1 MGVFVA
7 NRGEIAVRIV
17 RAAREAGLEAVV
29 AVTRAEADGLAARL
43 ASGVHV
49 LPGEG
54 PAAYLDAAALVAGAR
69 EHGCTL
75 LHPGY
80 GFLSESP
87 ELARSCT
94 DADVT
99 FVGPDAGL
107 LELFGDK
114 GRARAAAQEAGVPV
128 LPATDVGASVAE
140 VEDFARAQLP
150 GGVMIKAAA
159 GGGGRGM
166 RAVPAGEPV
175 APAVERARSEAE
187 RSFGSGD
194 LFAELY
200 VERARHVEV
209 QVAAD
214 GEGGVTH
221 LGERDCTLQRRFQ
234 KVVEVAPAPDLPD
247 DVRAALHEAAV
258 RLLVGRG
265 YRGLATV
272 EFLLD
277 ADDPTR
283 WWFIEV
289 NPRLQVEHPVTEL
302 VTGVDLVLT
311 QLALATGRTLGDLGL
326 TDPPA
331 VRGSAVELRVAAERF
346 GSSGELL
353 PAHGVVA
360 GPSWPSG
367 PGVRVDTHLV
377 DGTRVDG
384 SFDSLVAKLVTHSHG
399 GLAGALDKARRAAL
413 ECSVDGVETTLPLL
427 RELLAHDDVAHWR
440 VTTGWIGETGLLTAL
455 DGSASADDDAASGEV
470 RAEMTGTVLEVLVGA
485 GDEVALGT
493 PLLVVEAMKMEHVV
507 TAPVSGTVTE
517 VRSRPGATTAAGD
530 LLVRLLPSSV
540 GEETAAVD
548 EGPDLDTERADLTR
562 LRERQARRLDAAR
575 PEAVAKRH
583 ARGQRTARDN
593 LADLLDEGSLV
604 EYGGLAV
611 AAQRARRSEEELV
624 ATTPADGIVTGI
636 GRVTTAPGTS
646 PRVAVLAYDYTVLA
660 GTQGYLNHKKTDRML
675 EIAEQQ
681 RLPVV
686 LFAEGGGGRPGDTDT
701 TVASGLDVPTFAT
714 MGRLSGL
721 VPTIGIAAGRCF
733 AGNAALLGCCDVII
747 ATSDSTIG
755 MGGPAMIEGGGLGVF
770 APEEVGPIEVQ
781 GSNGVVDVVVD
792 DEAEAV
798 AIAQR
803 YLGYFQGPRG
813 DWSAPDQRRLRHVVP
828 ESRVRAYDVRRAI
841 ETLADDDSVL
851 ELRAGFAPGIVT
863 ALVRIEGRPMG
874 LVANNPRHLGG
885 AIDTPAADKLAR
897 FLQLCDA
904 HGLPVVSLCDTPGF
918 MVGPDHERTATVRH
932 FARLFVIGSHLRV
945 PMVTVVLRKAYGL
958 GAQAMAAGGFHRPA
972 ATLAWP
978 TGEVGGMGLEGAVR
992 LGFRRELE
1000 AVADPAERAELEAQL
1015 LAQMYE
1021 RGRAVNAA
1029 AVVELDDVIDPVD
1042 TRQWITTALG
1052 EVDQTDVPRGYVDTW

>member
-1 MGVFVA
+1 MPVFVA

-17 RAAREAGLEAVV
+17 RAAREAGLDVV
-29 AVTRAEADGLAARL
+29 AAVTRAEADSLAARL
-43 ASGVHV
+43 ATAVHV

-54 PAAYLDAAALVAGAR
+54 AAAYLDASSLVAGAI
-69 EHGCTL
+69 EHGCTM

-87 ELARSCT
+87 ALARACVE
-94 DADVT
+94 AGVV
-99 FVGPDAGL
+99 FVGPDAEL

-114 GRARAAAQEAGVPV
+114 GSARAVAEQAGVPV
-128 LPATDVGASVAE
+128 LPATPVGVTEAQAE
-140 VEDFARAQLP
+140 AFALAQRP
-150 GGVMIKAAA
+150 AGVMVKAAA

-166 RAVPAGEPV
+166 RAVPAGEPLGE
-175 APAVERARSEAE
+175 AWERARSEAE
-187 RSFGSGD
+187 RSFGSGE
-194 LFAELY
+194 LFVELY

-209 QVAAD
+209 QVVAD
-214 GEGGVTH
+214 GEGGATH

-234 KVVEVAPAPDLPD
+234 KVVEVAPAPALPD
-247 DVRAALHEAAV
+247 DVRADLHAAAV
-258 RLLVGRG
+258 RLVSGRG

-277 ADDPTR
+277 ADDPSR

-289 NPRLQVEHPVTEL
+289 NPRLQVEHPVTEM
-302 VTGVDLVLT
+302 VTGVDLVLA
-311 QLALATGRTLGDLGL
+311 QLRLAAGEGLADLGL
-326 TDPPA
+326 ATPPA
-331 VRGSAVELRVAAERF
+331 VTGAAVELRVAAERT
-346 GSSGELL
+346 GSHGEAL
-353 PAHGVVA
+353 PAHGVVSRLA
-360 GPSWPSG
+360 LPTG

-377 DGTRVDG
+377 EGTRVDG
-384 SFDSLVAKLVTHSHG
+384 SFDSLVAKVVTHSHS
-399 GLAGALDKARRAAL
+399 GLAAALGKARQAVA
-413 ECSVDGVETTLPLL
+413 ECTVDGVETNLPLL
-427 RELLAHDDVAHWR
+427 REVLDHEDVAAWD
-440 VTTGWIGETGLLTAL
+440 VTTRWFDETGPIRAL
-455 DGSASADDDAASGEV
+455 DRPDVSDGEV
-470 RAEMTGTVLEVLVGA
+470 LAEMAGTVLAVLVEPGQ
-485 GDEVALGT
+485 EVAVGT
-493 PLLVVEAMKMEHVV
+493 PLVVVEAMKMEHLVP
-507 TAPVSGTVTE
+507 APATGTVTA
-517 VRSRPGATTAAGD
+517 VRVRAGATTAAGD
-530 LLVRLLPSSV
+530 LLVRLLPSSDQSST
-540 GEETAAVD
+540 GALD
-548 EGPDLDTERADLTR
+548 EGPDLDAERADLSR
-562 LRERQARRLDAAR
+562 LLERRDRRLDAAR

-583 ARGQRTARDN
+583 ARDRRTAREN
-593 LADLLDEGSLV
+593 IADLVEEGSFI

-611 AAQRARRSEEELV
+611 AAQRARRSEEDLI
-624 ATTPADGIVTGI
+624 ASTPADGIVTGI
-636 GRVTTAPGTS
+636 GRIGSTPAGDS
-646 PRVAVLAYDYTVLA
+646 RCAVLAYDYTVLA
-660 GTQGYLNHKKTDRML
+660 GTQGYLNHKKTDRLL

-747 ATSDSTIG
+747 ATRDSTIG

-781 GSNGVVDVVVD
+781 GGNGVVDVVVD

-798 AIAQR
+798 EVAQR
-803 YLGYFQGPRG
+803 YLGYFQGAREE
-813 DWSAPDQRRLRHVVP
+813 WTAADQRALRHVVP
-828 ESRVRAYDVRRAI
+828 ENRVRAYDIHAAI
-841 ETLADDDSVL
+841 RTLADEGSVL
-851 ELRAGFAPGIVT
+851 ELRAGFAPGVVT

-918 MVGPDHERTATVRH
+918 MVGPEHERTATVRH

-958 GAQAMAAGGFHRPA
+958 GAQAMAAGSFHRPA

-1000 AVADPAERAELEAQL
+1000 AVADPTERRALEQRL
-1015 LAQMYE
+1015 VDDLYE
-1021 RGRAVNAA
+1021 RGRAVNSA

-1042 TRQWITTALG
+1042 TRRWIRTAMAS
-1052 EVDQTDVPRGYVDTW
+1052 VVPDERPTRYVDTW

>member
-1 MGVFVA
+1 MPVFVA

-17 RAAREAGLEAVV
+17 RAAREAGLDVV
-29 AVTRAEADGLAARL
+29 TAVTRAEADSLAARL
-43 ASGVHV
+43 ATAVHV

-54 PAAYLDAAALVAGAR
+54 AAAYLDASSLVAGAI
-69 EHGCTL
+69 EHGCTM

-87 ELARSCT
+87 ALARACVE
-94 DADVT
+94 AGVV
-99 FVGPDAGL
+99 FVGPDAEL

-114 GRARAAAQEAGVPV
+114 GSARAVAEQAGVPV
-128 LPATDVGASVAE
+128 LPATPVGVTEAQAE
-140 VEDFARAQLP
+140 AFALAQRP
-150 GGVMIKAAA
+150 AGVMVKAAA

-166 RAVPAGEPV
+166 RAVPAGEPLGE
-175 APAVERARSEAE
+175 AWERARSEAE
-187 RSFGSGD
+187 RSFGSGE
-194 LFAELY
+194 LFVELY

-209 QVAAD
+209 QVVAD
-214 GEGGVTH
+214 GEGGATH

-234 KVVEVAPAPDLPD
+234 KVVEVAPAPALPD
-247 DVRAALHEAAV
+247 DVRADLHAAAV
-258 RLLVGRG
+258 RLVSGRG

-277 ADDPTR
+277 ADDPSR

-289 NPRLQVEHPVTEL
+289 NPRLQVEHPVTEM
-302 VTGVDLVLT
+302 VTGVDLVLA
-311 QLALATGRTLGDLGL
+311 QLRLAAGEGLADLGL
-326 TDPPA
+326 ATPPA
-331 VRGSAVELRVAAERF
+331 VTGAAVELRVAAERT
-346 GSSGELL
+346 GSHGEAL
-353 PAHGVVA
+353 PAHGVVSRLA
-360 GPSWPSG
+360 LPTG

-377 DGTRVDG
+377 EGTRVDG
-384 SFDSLVAKLVTHSHG
+384 SFDSLVAKVVTHSHS
-399 GLAGALDKARRAAL
+399 GLAAALGKARQAVA
-413 ECSVDGVETTLPLL
+413 ECTVDGVETNLPLL
-427 RELLAHDDVAHWR
+427 REVLDHEDVAAWD
-440 VTTGWIGETGLLTAL
+440 VTTRWFDETGPIRAL
-455 DGSASADDDAASGEV
+455 DRPDVSDGEV
-470 RAEMTGTVLEVLVGA
+470 LAEMAGTVVAVLVEPGQ
-485 GDEVALGT
+485 EVAVGT
-493 PLLVVEAMKMEHVV
+493 PLVVVEAMKMEHLVP
-507 TAPVSGTVTE
+507 APATGTVTA
-517 VRSRPGATTAAGD
+517 VRVRAGATTAAGD
-530 LLVRLLPSSV
+530 LLVRLLPSSDQSST
-540 GEETAAVD
+540 GALD
-548 EGPDLDTERADLTR
+548 EGPDLDAERADLSR
-562 LRERQARRLDAAR
+562 LLERRDRRLDAAR

-583 ARGQRTARDN
+583 ARGRRTAREN
-593 LADLLDEGSLV
+593 IADLVEEGSFI

-611 AAQRARRSEEELV
+611 AAQRARRSEEDLI
-624 ATTPADGIVTGI
+624 ASTPADGIVTGI
-636 GRVTTAPGTS
+636 GRIGSTPAGDS
-646 PRVAVLAYDYTVLA
+646 RCAVLAYDYTVLA
-660 GTQGYLNHKKTDRML
+660 GTQGYLNHKKTDRLL

-747 ATSDSTIG
+747 ATRDSTIG

-781 GSNGVVDVVVD
+781 GGNGVVDVVVD

-798 AIAQR
+798 EVAQR
-803 YLGYFQGPRG
+803 YLGYFQGAREE
-813 DWSAPDQRRLRHVVP
+813 WTAADQRALRHVVP
-828 ESRVRAYDVRRAI
+828 ENRVRAYDIHAAI
-841 ETLADDDSVL
+841 RTLADEGSVL
-851 ELRAGFAPGIVT
+851 ELRAGFAPGVVT

-918 MVGPDHERTATVRH
+918 MVGPEHERTATVRH

-958 GAQAMAAGGFHRPA
+958 GAQAMAAGSFHRPA

-1000 AVADPAERAELEAQL
+1000 AVADPTERRALEQRL
-1015 LAQMYE
+1015 VDDLYE
-1021 RGRAVNAA
+1021 RGRAVNSA

-1042 TRQWITTALG
+1042 TRRWIRTAMAS
-1052 EVDQTDVPRGYVDTW
+1052 VVPDERPTRYVDTW

>member
-87 ELARSCT
+87 ELARACA

-326 TDPPA
+326 ADPPA
-331 VRGSAVELRVAAERF
+331 VRGSAVELRVAAERV
-346 GSSGELL
+346 GSDGALL
-353 PAHGVVA
+353 PAHGVA
-360 GPSWPSG
+360 TGLTWPSG

-377 DGTRVDG
+377 EGSRVDG
-384 SFDSLVAKLVTHSHG
+384 AFDSLVAKVVTHSHG

-413 ECSVDGVETTLPLL
+413 ECSIDGVETTLPLL
-427 RELLAHDDVAHWR
+427 RELLAHDDLARWQ
-440 VTTGWIGETGLLTAL
+440 VTTGWIESSGVLATVDAG
-455 DGSASADDDAASGEV
+455 GSADDTAPGEV

-485 GDEVALGT
+485 GDEVALGA

-507 TAPVSGTVTE
+507 TAPAPGTVTE

-540 GEETAAVD
+540 GEEAAAVD
-548 EGPDLDTERADLTR
+548 EGPDLDAERADLTR
-562 LRERQARRLDAAR
+562 LRERQERRLDAAR
-575 PEAVAKRH
+575 PEAVARRH

-611 AAQRARRSEEELV
+611 AAQRARRTEEELI

-646 PRVAVLAYDYTVLA
+646 PRVAVLAYDSTVLA
-660 GTQGYLNHKKTDRML
+660 GTQGYLNHKKPDRML

-747 ATSDSTIG
+747 ATRDSTIG

-781 GSNGVVDVVVD
+781 GGNGVVDVVVD

-798 AIAQR
+798 AVAQR
-803 YLGYFQGPRG
+803 YLGYFQGRREE
-813 DWSAPDQRRLRHVVP
+813 WSAPDQRHLRHVVP

-841 ETLADDDSVL
+841 DTLADEGSVL
-851 ELRAGFAPGIVT
+851 ELRAGFAPGVIT

-885 AIDTPAADKLAR
+885 AIDSPAADKLAR

-932 FARLFVIGSHLRV
+932 FARLFVIGAHLRV
-945 PMVTVVLRKAYGL
+945 PVVTVVLRKAYGL

-1000 AVADPAERAELEAQL
+1000 AVADPTERAELEAQL

-1052 EVDQTDVPRGYVDTW
+1052 EVDHTDVPRGYVDTW

>member
-87 ELARSCT
+87 ELARACA

-326 TDPPA
+326 ADPPA
-331 VRGSAVELRVAAERF
+331 VRGSAVELRVAAERV
-346 GSSGELL
+346 GSDGALL
-353 PAHGVVA
+353 PAHGVA
-360 GPSWPSG
+360 TGLTWPSG

-377 DGTRVDG
+377 EGARVDG
-384 SFDSLVAKLVTHSHG
+384 AFDSLVAKVVTHSHG

-413 ECSVDGVETTLPLL
+413 ECSIDGVETTLPLL
-427 RELLAHDDVAHWR
+427 RELLAHDDLARWQ
-440 VTTGWIGETGLLTAL
+440 VTTGWIESSGVLATVDAG
-455 DGSASADDDAASGEV
+455 ASADEAAPGEV

-485 GDEVALGT
+485 GDEVALGA

-530 LLVRLLPSSV
+530 LLVRLLPASV
-540 GEETAAVD
+540 GEEAAAVD
-548 EGPDLDTERADLTR
+548 EGPDLDAERADLTR
-562 LRERQARRLDAAR
+562 LRERQERRLDAAR
-575 PEAVAKRH
+575 PEAVARRH

-611 AAQRARRSEEELV
+611 AAQRARRTEEELV

-747 ATSDSTIG
+747 ATRDSTIG

-781 GSNGVVDVVVD
+781 GGNGVVDVVVD

-798 AIAQR
+798 AVAQR
-803 YLGYFQGPRG
+803 YLGYFQGRREE
-813 DWSAPDQRRLRHVVP
+813 WSAPDQRHLRHVVP

-841 ETLADDDSVL
+841 DTLADEGSVL
-851 ELRAGFAPGIVT
+851 ELRAGFAPGVIT

-885 AIDTPAADKLAR
+885 AIDSPAADKLAR

-932 FARLFVIGSHLRV
+932 FARLFVIGAHLRV
-945 PMVTVVLRKAYGL
+945 PVVTVVLRKAYGL

-1052 EVDQTDVPRGYVDTW
+1052 EVDHTDVPRGYVDTW

>member
-1 MGVFVA
+1 MPVFVA

-17 RAAREAGLEAVV
+17 RAAREAGLDVV
-29 AVTRAEADGLAARL
+29 AAVTRAEADSLAARL
-43 ASGVHV
+43 ATAVHV

-54 PAAYLDAAALVAGAR
+54 AAAYLDASSLVAGAI
-69 EHGCTL
+69 EHGCTM

-87 ELARSCT
+87 ALARACVE
-94 DADVT
+94 AGVV
-99 FVGPDAGL
+99 FVGPDAEL

-114 GRARAAAQEAGVPV
+114 GSARAVAEQAGVPV
-128 LPATDVGASVAE
+128 LPATPVGVTEAQAE
-140 VEDFARAQLP
+140 AFALAQRP
-150 GGVMIKAAA
+150 AGVMVKAAA

-166 RAVPAGEPV
+166 RAVPAGEPLGE
-175 APAVERARSEAE
+175 AWERARSEAE
-187 RSFGSGD
+187 RSFGSGE
-194 LFAELY
+194 LFVELY

-209 QVAAD
+209 QVVAD
-214 GEGGVTH
+214 GEGGATH

-234 KVVEVAPAPDLPD
+234 KVVEVAPAPALPD
-247 DVRAALHEAAV
+247 DVRADLHAAAV
-258 RLLVGRG
+258 RLVSGRG

-277 ADDPTR
+277 ADDPSR

-289 NPRLQVEHPVTEL
+289 NPRLQVEHPVTEM
-302 VTGVDLVLT
+302 VTGVDLVLA
-311 QLALATGRTLGDLGL
+311 QLRLAAGEGLADLGL
-326 TDPPA
+326 ATPPA
-331 VRGSAVELRVAAERF
+331 VTGAAVELRVAAERT
-346 GSSGELL
+346 GSHGEAL
-353 PAHGVVA
+353 PAHGVVSRLA
-360 GPSWPSG
+360 LPTG

-377 DGTRVDG
+377 EGTRVDG
-384 SFDSLVAKLVTHSHG
+384 SFDSLVAKVVTHSHS
-399 GLAGALDKARRAAL
+399 GLAAALGKARQAVA
-413 ECSVDGVETTLPLL
+413 ECTVDGVETNLPLL
-427 RELLAHDDVAHWR
+427 REVLDHEDVAAWD
-440 VTTGWIGETGLLTAL
+440 VTTRWFDETGPIRAL
-455 DGSASADDDAASGEV
+455 DRPDVSDGEV
-470 RAEMTGTVLEVLVGA
+470 LAEMAGTVVAVLVEPGQ
-485 GDEVALGT
+485 EVAVGT
-493 PLLVVEAMKMEHVV
+493 PLVVVEAMKMEHLVP
-507 TAPVSGTVTE
+507 APATGTVTA
-517 VRSRPGATTAAGD
+517 VRVRAGATTAAGD
-530 LLVRLLPSSV
+530 LLVRLLPSSDQSST
-540 GEETAAVD
+540 GALD
-548 EGPDLDTERADLTR
+548 EGSDLDAERADLSR
-562 LRERQARRLDAAR
+562 LLERRDRRLDAAR

-583 ARGQRTARDN
+583 ARGRRTAREN
-593 LADLLDEGSLV
+593 IADLVEEGSFI

-611 AAQRARRSEEELV
+611 AAQRARRSEEDLI
-624 ATTPADGIVTGI
+624 ASTPADGIVTGI
-636 GRVTTAPGTS
+636 GRIGSTPAGDS
-646 PRVAVLAYDYTVLA
+646 RCAVLAYDYTVLA
-660 GTQGYLNHKKTDRML
+660 GTQGYLNHKKTDRLL

-747 ATSDSTIG
+747 ATRDSTIG

-781 GSNGVVDVVVD
+781 GGNGVVDVVVD

-798 AIAQR
+798 EVAQR
-803 YLGYFQGPRG
+803 YLGYFQGAREE
-813 DWSAPDQRRLRHVVP
+813 WTAADQRALRHVVP
-828 ESRVRAYDVRRAI
+828 ENRVRAYDIHAAI
-841 ETLADDDSVL
+841 RTLADEGSVL
-851 ELRAGFAPGIVT
+851 ELRAGFAPGVVT

-918 MVGPDHERTATVRH
+918 MVGPEHERTATVRH

-958 GAQAMAAGGFHRPA
+958 GAQAMAAGSFHRPA

-1000 AVADPAERAELEAQL
+1000 AVADPTERRALEQRL
-1015 LAQMYE
+1015 VDDLYE
-1021 RGRAVNAA
+1021 RGRAVNSA

-1042 TRQWITTALG
+1042 TRRWIRTAMAS
-1052 EVDQTDVPRGYVDTW
+1052 VVPDERPTRYVDTW

>member
-87 ELARSCT
+87 ELARACA

-326 TDPPA
+326 ADPPA
-331 VRGSAVELRVAAERF
+331 VRGSAVELRVAAERV
-346 GSSGELL
+346 GSDGALL
-353 PAHGVVA
+353 PAHGVA
-360 GPSWPSG
+360 TGLTWPSG

-377 DGTRVDG
+377 EGARVDG
-384 SFDSLVAKLVTHSHG
+384 AFDSLVAKVVTHSHG

-413 ECSVDGVETTLPLL
+413 ECSIDGVETTLPLL
-427 RELLAHDDVAHWR
+427 RELLAHDDLARWQ
-440 VTTGWIGETGLLTAL
+440 VTTGWIESSGVLATVDAG
-455 DGSASADDDAASGEV
+455 ASADEAAPGEV

-485 GDEVALGT
+485 GDEVTLGA

-540 GEETAAVD
+540 GQEAAAVD

-575 PEAVAKRH
+575 PEAVATRH

-611 AAQRARRSEEELV
+611 AAQRARRTEEELI

-747 ATSDSTIG
+747 ATRDSTIG

-781 GSNGVVDVVVD
+781 GGNGVVDVVVD

-798 AIAQR
+798 AVAQR
-803 YLGYFQGPRG
+803 YLGYFQGRREE
-813 DWSAPDQRRLRHVVP
+813 WSAPDQRHLRHVVP

-841 ETLADDDSVL
+841 DTLADEGSVL
-851 ELRAGFAPGIVT
+851 ELRAGFAPGVIT

-885 AIDTPAADKLAR
+885 AIDSPAADKLAR

-932 FARLFVIGSHLRV
+932 FARLFVIGAHLRV
-945 PMVTVVLRKAYGL
+945 PVVTVVLRKAYGL

-1052 EVDQTDVPRGYVDTW
+1052 EVDHTDVPRGYVDTW

>member
-87 ELARSCT
+87 ELARACA

-326 TDPPA
+326 ADPPA
-331 VRGSAVELRVAAERF
+331 VRGSAVELRVAAERV
-346 GSSGELL
+346 GSDGALL
-353 PAHGVVA
+353 PAHGVA
-360 GPSWPSG
+360 TGLTWPSG

-377 DGTRVDG
+377 EGARVDG
-384 SFDSLVAKLVTHSHG
+384 AFDSLVAKVVTHSHG

-413 ECSVDGVETTLPLL
+413 ECSIDGVETTLPLL
-427 RELLAHDDVAHWR
+427 RELLAHDDLARWQ
-440 VTTGWIGETGLLTAL
+440 VTTGWIESSGVLATVDAG
-455 DGSASADDDAASGEV
+455 ASADEAAPGEV

-485 GDEVALGT
+485 GDEVTLGA

-507 TAPVSGTVTE
+507 TAPAPGTVTE

-540 GEETAAVD
+540 GEDAAAVD

-575 PEAVAKRH
+575 PEAVATRH

-611 AAQRARRSEEELV
+611 AAQRARRTEEELI

-747 ATSDSTIG
+747 ATRDSTIG

-781 GSNGVVDVVVD
+781 GGNGVVDVVVD

-798 AIAQR
+798 AVAQR
-803 YLGYFQGPRG
+803 YLGYFQGRREE
-813 DWSAPDQRRLRHVVP
+813 WSAPDQRHLRHVVP

-841 ETLADDDSVL
+841 DTLADEGSVL
-851 ELRAGFAPGIVT
+851 ELRAGFAPGVIT

-885 AIDTPAADKLAR
+885 AIDSPAADKLAR

-932 FARLFVIGSHLRV
+932 FARLFVIGAHLRV
-945 PMVTVVLRKAYGL
+945 PVVTVVLRKAYGL

-1052 EVDQTDVPRGYVDTW
+1052 EVDHTDVPRGYVDTW

>member
-1 MGVFVA
+1 MPVFVA

-17 RAAREAGLEAVV
+17 RAAREAGLDVV
-29 AVTRAEADGLAARL
+29 AAVTRAEADSLAARL
-43 ASGVHV
+43 ATAVHV

-54 PAAYLDAAALVAGAR
+54 AAAYLDASSLVAGAI
-69 EHGCTL
+69 EHGCTM

-87 ELARSCT
+87 ALARACVE
-94 DADVT
+94 AGVV
-99 FVGPDAGL
+99 FVGPDAEL

-114 GRARAAAQEAGVPV
+114 GSARAVAEQAGVPV
-128 LPATDVGASVAE
+128 LPATPVGVTEAQAE
-140 VEDFARAQLP
+140 AFALAQRP
-150 GGVMIKAAA
+150 AGVMVKAAA

-166 RAVPAGEPV
+166 RAVPAGEPLGE
-175 APAVERARSEAE
+175 AWERARSEAE
-187 RSFGSGD
+187 RSFGSGE
-194 LFAELY
+194 LFVELY

-209 QVAAD
+209 QVVAD
-214 GEGGVTH
+214 GEGGATH

-234 KVVEVAPAPDLPD
+234 KVVEVAPAPALPD
-247 DVRAALHEAAV
+247 DVRADLHAAAV
-258 RLLVGRG
+258 RLVSGRG

-277 ADDPTR
+277 ADDPSR

-289 NPRLQVEHPVTEL
+289 NPRLQVEHPVTEM
-302 VTGVDLVLT
+302 VTGVDLVLA
-311 QLALATGRTLGDLGL
+311 QLRLAAGEGLADLGL
-326 TDPPA
+326 ATPPA
-331 VRGSAVELRVAAERF
+331 VTGAAVELRVAAERT
-346 GSSGELL
+346 GSHGEAL
-353 PAHGVVA
+353 PAHGVVSRLA
-360 GPSWPSG
+360 LPTG

-377 DGTRVDG
+377 EGTRVDG
-384 SFDSLVAKLVTHSHG
+384 SFDSLVAKVVTHSHS
-399 GLAGALDKARRAAL
+399 GLAAALGKARQAVA
-413 ECSVDGVETTLPLL
+413 ECTVDGVETNLPLL
-427 RELLAHDDVAHWR
+427 REVLDHEDVAAWD
-440 VTTGWIGETGLLTAL
+440 VTTRWFDETGPIRAL
-455 DGSASADDDAASGEV
+455 DRPDVSDGEV
-470 RAEMTGTVLEVLVGA
+470 LAEMAGTVVAVLVEPGQ
-485 GDEVALGT
+485 EVAVGT
-493 PLLVVEAMKMEHVV
+493 PLVVVEAMKMEHLVP
-507 TAPVSGTVTE
+507 APATGTVTA
-517 VRSRPGATTAAGD
+517 VRVRAGATTAAGD
-530 LLVRLLPSSV
+530 LLVRLLPSSDQSST
-540 GEETAAVD
+540 GALD
-548 EGPDLDTERADLTR
+548 EGPDLDAERADLSR
-562 LRERQARRLDAAR
+562 LLERRDRRLDAAR

-583 ARGQRTARDN
+583 ARGRRTAREN
-593 LADLLDEGSLV
+593 IADLVEEGSFI

-611 AAQRARRSEEELV
+611 AAQRARRSEEDLI
-624 ATTPADGIVTGI
+624 ASTPADGIVTGI
-636 GRVTTAPGTS
+636 GRIGSTPAGDS
-646 PRVAVLAYDYTVLA
+646 RCAVLAYDYTVLA
-660 GTQGYLNHKKTDRML
+660 GTQGYLNHKKTDRLL

-747 ATSDSTIG
+747 ATRDSTIG

-781 GSNGVVDVVVD
+781 GGNGVVDVVVD

-798 AIAQR
+798 EVAQR
-803 YLGYFQGPRG
+803 YLGYFQGAREE
-813 DWSAPDQRRLRHVVP
+813 WTAADQRALRHVVP
-828 ESRVRAYDVRRAI
+828 ENRVRAYDIHAAI
-841 ETLADDDSVL
+841 RTLADEGSVL
-851 ELRAGFAPGIVT
+851 ELRAGFAPGVVT

-918 MVGPDHERTATVRH
+918 MVGPEHERTATVRH

-958 GAQAMAAGGFHRPA
+958 GAQAMAAGSFHRPA

-1000 AVADPAERAELEAQL
+1000 AVADPTERRALEQRL
-1015 LAQMYE
+1015 VDDLYE
-1021 RGRAVNAA
+1021 RGRAVNSA

-1042 TRQWITTALG
+1042 TRRWIRTAMAS
-1052 EVDQTDVPRGYVDTW
+1052 VVPDERPTRYVDTW

>member
-87 ELARSCT
+87 ELARACA

-247 DVRAALHEAAV
+247 DVRAALHEATV

-326 TDPPA
+326 ADPPA
-331 VRGSAVELRVAAERF
+331 VRGSAVELRVAAERV
-346 GSSGELL
+346 GSDGALL
-353 PAHGVVA
+353 PAHGVA
-360 GPSWPSG
+360 TGLTWPSG

-377 DGTRVDG
+377 EGARVDG
-384 SFDSLVAKLVTHSHG
+384 AFDSLVAKVVTHSHG

-413 ECSVDGVETTLPLL
+413 ECSIDGVETTLPLL
-427 RELLAHDDVAHWR
+427 RELLAHDDLARWQ
-440 VTTGWIGETGLLTAL
+440 VTTGWIESSGVLATVDAG
-455 DGSASADDDAASGEV
+455 GSADDTAPGEV

-485 GDEVALGT
+485 GDEVALGA

-507 TAPVSGTVTE
+507 TAPAPGTVTE

-540 GEETAAVD
+540 GEEAAAVD
-548 EGPDLDTERADLTR
+548 EGPDLDAERADLTR
-562 LRERQARRLDAAR
+562 LRERQERRLDAAR
-575 PEAVAKRH
+575 PEAVATRH

-611 AAQRARRSEEELV
+611 AAQRARRTEEELI

-747 ATSDSTIG
+747 ATRDSTIG

-781 GSNGVVDVVVD
+781 GGNGVVDVVVD

-798 AIAQR
+798 AVAQR
-803 YLGYFQGPRG
+803 YLGYFQGRREE
-813 DWSAPDQRRLRHVVP
+813 WSAPDQRHLRHVVP

-841 ETLADDDSVL
+841 DTLADEGSVL
-851 ELRAGFAPGIVT
+851 ELRAGFAPGVIT

-885 AIDTPAADKLAR
+885 AIDSPAADKLAR

-932 FARLFVIGSHLRV
+932 FARLFVIGAHLRV
-945 PMVTVVLRKAYGL
+945 PVVTVVLRKAYGL

-1000 AVADPAERAELEAQL
+1000 AVADPTERAELEAQM

-1052 EVDQTDVPRGYVDTW
+1052 EVDHTDVPRGYVDTW

>member
-87 ELARSCT
+87 ELARACA

-326 TDPPA
+326 ADPPA
-331 VRGSAVELRVAAERF
+331 VRGSAVELRVTAERV
-346 GSSGELL
+346 GSDGALL
-353 PAHGVVA
+353 PAHGVA
-360 GPSWPSG
+360 TGLTWPSG

-377 DGTRVDG
+377 EGSRVDG
-384 SFDSLVAKLVTHSHG
+384 AFDSLVAKVVTHSHG

-413 ECSVDGVETTLPLL
+413 ECSIDGVETTLPLL
-427 RELLAHDDVAHWR
+427 RELLAHDDLARWQ
-440 VTTGWIGETGLLTAL
+440 VTTGWIESSGVLATVDAG
-455 DGSASADDDAASGEV
+455 GSADGTAPGEV

-485 GDEVALGT
+485 GDEVALGA

-507 TAPVSGTVTE
+507 TAPAPGTVTE

-540 GEETAAVD
+540 GEEAAAVD
-548 EGPDLDTERADLTR
+548 EGPDLDAERADLTR
-562 LRERQARRLDAAR
+562 LRERQERRLDAAR
-575 PEAVAKRH
+575 PEAVARRH

-611 AAQRARRSEEELV
+611 AAQRARRTEEELV

-747 ATSDSTIG
+747 ATRDSTIG

-781 GSNGVVDVVVD
+781 GGNGVVDVVVD

-798 AIAQR
+798 AVAQR
-803 YLGYFQGPRG
+803 YLGYFQGRREE
-813 DWSAPDQRRLRHVVP
+813 WSAPDQRHLRHVVP

-841 ETLADDDSVL
+841 DTLADEGSVL
-851 ELRAGFAPGIVT
+851 ELRAGFAPGVIT

-885 AIDTPAADKLAR
+885 AIDSPAADKLAR

-932 FARLFVIGSHLRV
+932 FARLFVIGAHLRV
-945 PMVTVVLRKAYGL
+945 PVVTVVLRKAYGL

-1000 AVADPAERAELEAQL
+1000 AVADPTERAELEAQL

-1052 EVDQTDVPRGYVDTW
+1052 EVDHTDVPRGYVDTW

>member
-54 PAAYLDAAALVAGAR
+54 PAAYLAAAALVAGAR

-87 ELARSCT
+87 ELARACA

-326 TDPPA
+326 ADPPA
-331 VRGSAVELRVAAERF
+331 VRGSAVELRVAAERV
-346 GSSGELL
+346 GSDGALL
-353 PAHGVVA
+353 PAHGVA
-360 GPSWPSG
+360 TGLTWPSG

-377 DGTRVDG
+377 EGSRVDG
-384 SFDSLVAKLVTHSHG
+384 AFDSLVAKVVTHSHG

-413 ECSVDGVETTLPLL
+413 ECSIDGVETTLPLL
-427 RELLAHDDVAHWR
+427 RELLAHDDLARWQ
-440 VTTGWIGETGLLTAL
+440 VTTGWIESSGVLATVDAG
-455 DGSASADDDAASGEV
+455 ASADEAAPGEV

-485 GDEVALGT
+485 GDEVTLGA

-540 GEETAAVD
+540 GQEAAAVD

-575 PEAVAKRH
+575 PEAVATRH

-611 AAQRARRSEEELV
+611 AAQRARRTEEELI

-747 ATSDSTIG
+747 ATRDSTIG

-781 GSNGVVDVVVD
+781 GGNGVVDVVVD

-798 AIAQR
+798 AVAQR
-803 YLGYFQGPRG
+803 YLGYFQGRREE
-813 DWSAPDQRRLRHVVP
+813 WSAPDQRHLRHVVP

-841 ETLADDDSVL
+841 DTLADEGSVL
-851 ELRAGFAPGIVT
+851 ELRAGFAPGVIT

-885 AIDTPAADKLAR
+885 AIDSPAADKLAR

-932 FARLFVIGSHLRV
+932 FARLFVIGAHLRV
-945 PMVTVVLRKAYGL
+945 PVVTVVLRKAYGL

-1052 EVDQTDVPRGYVDTW
+1052 EVDHTDVPRGYVDTW

>member
-87 ELARSCT
+87 ELARACA

-326 TDPPA
+326 ADPPA
-331 VRGSAVELRVAAERF
+331 VRGSAVELRVAAERV
-346 GSSGELL
+346 GSDGALL
-353 PAHGVVA
+353 PAHGVA
-360 GPSWPSG
+360 TGLTWPSG

-377 DGTRVDG
+377 EGSRVDG
-384 SFDSLVAKLVTHSHG
+384 AFDSLVAKVVTHSHG

-413 ECSVDGVETTLPLL
+413 ECSIDGVETTLPLL
-427 RELLAHDDVAHWR
+427 RELLAHDDLARWQ
-440 VTTGWIGETGLLTAL
+440 VTTGWIESSGVLATVDAG
-455 DGSASADDDAASGEV
+455 ASADEAAPGEV

-485 GDEVALGT
+485 GDEVTLGA

-540 GEETAAVD
+540 GQEAAAVD

-575 PEAVAKRH
+575 PEAVATRH

-611 AAQRARRSEEELV
+611 AAQRARRTEEELI

-747 ATSDSTIG
+747 ATRDSTIG

-781 GSNGVVDVVVD
+781 GGNGVVDVVVD

-798 AIAQR
+798 AVAQR
-803 YLGYFQGPRG
+803 YLGYFQGRREE
-813 DWSAPDQRRLRHVVP
+813 WSAPDQRHLRHVVP

-841 ETLADDDSVL
+841 DTLADEGSVL
-851 ELRAGFAPGIVT
+851 ELRAGFAPGVIT

-885 AIDTPAADKLAR
+885 AIDSPAADKLAR

-932 FARLFVIGSHLRV
+932 FARLFVIGAHLRV
-945 PMVTVVLRKAYGL
+945 PVVTVVLRKAYGL

-1052 EVDQTDVPRGYVDTW
+1052 EVDHTDVPRGYVDTW

>member
-87 ELARSCT
+87 ELARACAA
-94 DADVT
+94 ADVT

-128 LPATDVGASVAE
+128 LPATAVGAGPE
-140 VEDFARAQLP
+140 QVEAFAREQLP

-175 APAVERARSEAE
+175 APALERARSEAE

-209 QVAAD
+209 QVGAD

-283 WWFIEV
+283 WFFIEV

-326 TDPPA
+326 ADPPA
-331 VRGSAVELRVAAERF
+331 VRGSAVELRVAAERV
-346 GSSGELL
+346 GSDGALL
-353 PAHGVVA
+353 PAHGVA
-360 GPSWPSG
+360 TGLTWPSG

-377 DGTRVDG
+377 EGSRVEG
-384 SFDSLVAKLVTHSHG
+384 AFDSLVAKVVTHSHG

-413 ECSVDGVETTLPLL
+413 ECSIDGVETTLPLL
-427 RELLAHDDVAHWR
+427 RELLAHDDLAGWQ
-440 VTTGWIGETGLLTAL
+440 VTTGWIESSGVLTTVDA
-455 DGSASADDDAASGEV
+455 GASADDAAPGEV
-470 RAEMTGTVLEVLVGA
+470 CGEMTGTVLEVLVGA

-540 GEETAAVD
+540 GEEAAAVD
-548 EGPDLDTERADLTR
+548 EGLDLDTERADLTR

-593 LADLLDEGSLV
+593 LADLLDEGTLV

-721 VPTIGIAAGRCF
+721 VPTIGVAAGRCF

-747 ATSDSTIG
+747 ATRDSTIG

-798 AIAQR
+798 AIARR
-803 YLGYFQGPRG
+803 YLSYFQGPRG

-918 MVGPDHERTATVRH
+918 MVGPDHECTATVRH

>member
-87 ELARSCT
+87 ELARACA

-326 TDPPA
+326 ADPPA
-331 VRGSAVELRVAAERF
+331 VRGSAVELRVTAERV
-346 GSSGELL
+346 GSDGALL
-353 PAHGVVA
+353 PAHGVA
-360 GPSWPSG
+360 TGLTWPSG

-377 DGTRVDG
+377 EGARVDG
-384 SFDSLVAKLVTHSHG
+384 AFDSLVAKVVTHSHG

-413 ECSVDGVETTLPLL
+413 ECSIDGVETTLPLL
-427 RELLAHDDVAHWR
+427 RELLAHDDLARWQ
-440 VTTGWIGETGLLTAL
+440 VTTGWIESSGVLATVDAG
-455 DGSASADDDAASGEV
+455 GSADDTAPGEV

-485 GDEVALGT
+485 GDEVTLGA

-507 TAPVSGTVTE
+507 TAPAPGTVTE

-540 GEETAAVD
+540 GEEAAAVD
-548 EGPDLDTERADLTR
+548 EGPDLDAERADLTR
-562 LRERQARRLDAAR
+562 LRERQERRLDAAR
-575 PEAVAKRH
+575 PEAVARRH

-611 AAQRARRSEEELV
+611 AAQRARRTEEELV

-747 ATSDSTIG
+747 ATRDSTIG

-781 GSNGVVDVVVD
+781 GGNGVVDVVVD

-798 AIAQR
+798 AVAQR
-803 YLGYFQGPRG
+803 YLGYFQGRREE
-813 DWSAPDQRRLRHVVP
+813 WSAPDQRHLRHVVP

-841 ETLADDDSVL
+841 DTLADEGSVL
-851 ELRAGFAPGIVT
+851 ELRAGFAPGVIT

-885 AIDTPAADKLAR
+885 AIDSPAADKLAR

-932 FARLFVIGSHLRV
+932 FARLFVIGAHLRV
-945 PMVTVVLRKAYGL
+945 PVVTVVLRKAYGL

-1000 AVADPAERAELEAQL
+1000 AVADPTERAELEAQL

-1052 EVDQTDVPRGYVDTW
+1052 EVDHTDVPRGYVDTW

>member
-87 ELARSCT
+87 ELARACA

-326 TDPPA
+326 ADPPA
-331 VRGSAVELRVAAERF
+331 VRGSAVELRVTAERV
-346 GSSGELL
+346 GSDGALL
-353 PAHGVVA
+353 PAHGVA
-360 GPSWPSG
+360 TGLTWPSG

-377 DGTRVDG
+377 EGARVDG
-384 SFDSLVAKLVTHSHG
+384 AFDSLVAKVVTHSHG

-413 ECSVDGVETTLPLL
+413 ECSIDGVETTLPLL
-427 RELLAHDDVAHWR
+427 RELLAHDDLARWQ
-440 VTTGWIGETGLLTAL
+440 VTTGWIESSGVLATVDAG
-455 DGSASADDDAASGEV
+455 GSADDTAPGEV

-485 GDEVALGT
+485 GDEVALGA

-507 TAPVSGTVTE
+507 TAPAPGTVTE

-540 GEETAAVD
+540 GQEAAAVD

-562 LRERQARRLDAAR
+562 LRERQERRLDAAR
-575 PEAVAKRH
+575 PEAVARRH

-611 AAQRARRSEEELV
+611 AAQRARRTEEELV

-747 ATSDSTIG
+747 ATRDSTIG

-781 GSNGVVDVVVD
+781 GGNGVVDVVVD

-798 AIAQR
+798 AVAQR
-803 YLGYFQGPRG
+803 YLGYFQGRREE
-813 DWSAPDQRRLRHVVP
+813 WSAPDQRHLRHVVP

-841 ETLADDDSVL
+841 DTLADEGSVL
-851 ELRAGFAPGIVT
+851 ELRAGFAPGVIT

-885 AIDTPAADKLAR
+885 AIDSPAADKLAR

-932 FARLFVIGSHLRV
+932 FARLFVIGAHLRV
-945 PMVTVVLRKAYGL
+945 PVVTVVLRKAYGL

-1000 AVADPAERAELEAQL
+1000 AVADPAERAELEAHL

-1052 EVDQTDVPRGYVDTW
+1052 EVDHTDVPRGYVDTW

>member
-1 MGVFVA
+1 MPVFVA

-17 RAAREAGLEAVV
+17 RAAREAGLDVV
-29 AVTRAEADGLAARL
+29 AAVTRAEADSLAARL
-43 ASGVHV
+43 ATAVHV

-54 PAAYLDAAALVAGAR
+54 AAAYLDASSLVAGAI
-69 EHGCTL
+69 EHGCTM

-87 ELARSCT
+87 ALARACVE
-94 DADVT
+94 AGVV
-99 FVGPDAGL
+99 FVGPDAEL

-114 GRARAAAQEAGVPV
+114 GSARAVAEQAGVPV
-128 LPATDVGASVAE
+128 LPATPVGVTEAQAE
-140 VEDFARAQLP
+140 AFALAQRP
-150 GGVMIKAAA
+150 AGVMVKAAA

-166 RAVPAGEPV
+166 RAVTAGEPLGE
-175 APAVERARSEAE
+175 AWERARSEAE
-187 RSFGSGD
+187 RSFGSGE
-194 LFAELY
+194 LFVELY

-209 QVAAD
+209 QVVAD
-214 GEGGVTH
+214 GEGGATH

-234 KVVEVAPAPDLPD
+234 KVVEVAPAPALPD
-247 DVRAALHEAAV
+247 DVRADLHAAAV
-258 RLLVGRG
+258 RLVSGRG

-277 ADDPTR
+277 ADDPSR

-289 NPRLQVEHPVTEL
+289 NPRLQVEHPVTEM
-302 VTGVDLVLT
+302 VTGVDLVLA
-311 QLALATGRTLGDLGL
+311 QLRLAAGEGLADLGL
-326 TDPPA
+326 ATPPA
-331 VRGSAVELRVAAERF
+331 VTGAAVELRVAAERT
-346 GSSGELL
+346 GSHGEAL
-353 PAHGVVA
+353 PAHGVVSRLA
-360 GPSWPSG
+360 LPTG

-377 DGTRVDG
+377 EGTRVDG
-384 SFDSLVAKLVTHSHG
+384 SFDSLVAKVVTHSHS
-399 GLAGALDKARRAAL
+399 GLAAALGKARQAVA
-413 ECSVDGVETTLPLL
+413 ECTVDGVETNLPLL
-427 RELLAHDDVAHWR
+427 REVLDHEDVAAWD
-440 VTTGWIGETGLLTAL
+440 VTTRWFDETGPIRAL
-455 DGSASADDDAASGEV
+455 DRPDVSDGEV
-470 RAEMTGTVLEVLVGA
+470 LAEMAGTVVAVLVEPGQ
-485 GDEVALGT
+485 EVAVGT
-493 PLLVVEAMKMEHVV
+493 PLVVVEAMKMEHLVP
-507 TAPVSGTVTE
+507 APATGTVTA
-517 VRSRPGATTAAGD
+517 VRVRAGATTAAGD
-530 LLVRLLPSSV
+530 LLVRLLPSSDQSST
-540 GEETAAVD
+540 GALD
-548 EGPDLDTERADLTR
+548 EGPDLDAERADLSR
-562 LRERQARRLDAAR
+562 LLERRDRRLDAAR

-583 ARGQRTARDN
+583 ARGRRTAREN
-593 LADLLDEGSLV
+593 IADLVEEGSFI

-611 AAQRARRSEEELV
+611 AAQRARRSEEDLI
-624 ATTPADGIVTGI
+624 ASTPADGIVTGI
-636 GRVTTAPGTS
+636 GRIGSTPAEDS
-646 PRVAVLAYDYTVLA
+646 RCAVLAYDYTVLA
-660 GTQGYLNHKKTDRML
+660 GTQGYLNHKKTDRLL

-747 ATSDSTIG
+747 ATRDSTIG

-781 GSNGVVDVVVD
+781 GGNGVVDVVVD

-798 AIAQR
+798 EVAQR
-803 YLGYFQGPRG
+803 YLGYFQGAREE
-813 DWSAPDQRRLRHVVP
+813 WTAADQRALRHVVP
-828 ESRVRAYDVRRAI
+828 ENRVRAYDIHAAI
-841 ETLADDDSVL
+841 RTLADEGSVL
-851 ELRAGFAPGIVT
+851 ELRAGFAPGVVT

-918 MVGPDHERTATVRH
+918 MVGPEHERTATVRH

-958 GAQAMAAGGFHRPA
+958 GAQAMAAGSFHRPA

-1000 AVADPAERAELEAQL
+1000 AVADPTERRALEQRL
-1015 LAQMYE
+1015 VDDLYE
-1021 RGRAVNAA
+1021 RGRAVNSA

-1042 TRQWITTALG
+1042 TRRWIRTAMAS
-1052 EVDQTDVPRGYVDTW
+1052 VVPDERPTRYVDTW

>member
-1 MGVFVA
+1 MSVFVA

-17 RAAREAGLEAVV
+17 RAAREAGHDVVV
-29 AVTRAEADGLAARL
+29 AVTRAEVDSLAARL
-43 ASGVHV
+43 ATGVHV

-54 PAAYLDAAALVAGAR
+54 AAAYLDADSLVAGAT
-69 EHGCTL
+69 EHGCEL

-87 ELARSCT
+87 VLARACVG
-94 DADVT
+94 AGVT
-99 FVGPDAGL
+99 FVGPDASL

-114 GRARAAAQEAGVPV
+114 GSARAAAEQAGVPV
-128 LPATDVGASVAE
+128 LPATPVGVTEAE
-140 VEDFARAQLP
+140 AEAFARERGP
-150 GGVMIKAAA
+150 EGVMLKAAA

-166 RAVPAGEPV
+166 RAVPAGQPL
-175 APAVERARSEAE
+175 AAAWKRARSEAE
-187 RSFGSGD
+187 RSFGSGE

-234 KVVEVAPAPDLPD
+234 KVVEVAPAPCLPD
-247 DVRAALHEAAV
+247 EVRADLHAAAV
-258 RLLVGRG
+258 RLLGGRG

-311 QLALATGRTLGDLGL
+311 QLRLAAGETLGDLGL
-326 TDPPA
+326 AMPPR
-331 VRGSAVELRVAAERF
+331 VSGTAVELRVAAERI
-346 GSSGELL
+346 GTGGEAL
-353 PAHGVVA
+353 PAHGVVTDLRLPA
-360 GPSWPSG
+360 G

-377 DGTRVDG
+377 EGARVDG
-384 SFDSLVAKLVTHSHG
+384 SFDSLVAKVVTHSQS
-399 GLAGALDKARRAAL
+399 GLPGALGKARQAAG
-413 ECSVDGVETTLPLL
+413 ECAIGGIETTLPMLG
-427 RELLAHDDVAHWR
+427 ELLDHRDVAAWD
-440 VTTGWIGETGLLTAL
+440 VTTQWFGESGVARAAEPTG
-455 DGSASADDDAASGEV
+455 DVVGEV
-470 RAEMTGTVLEVLVGA
+470 VAEMAGTVISVLVEEGQ
-485 GDEVALGT
+485 EVAAGT
-493 PLLVVEAMKMEHVV
+493 PLVVVEAMKMEHLVP
-507 TAPVSGTVTE
+507 APVSGVVTA
-517 VRSRPGATTAAGD
+517 VQARSGATTARGD
-530 LLVRLLPSSV
+530 VLVRLLPSSDQSAA
-540 GEETAAVD
+540 GAVD
-548 EGPDLDTERADLTR
+548 DTIDLDAEREDLTR
-562 LRERQARRLDAAR
+562 LCERRDRRMDEAR
-575 PEAVAKRH
+575 PESVAKRH
-583 ARGQRTARDN
+583 ARGHRTARENID
-593 LADLLDEGSLV
+593 DLVDEGSFV
-604 EYGGLAV
+604 EYGGFAV
-611 AAQRARRSEEELV
+611 AAQRARRTEEDLV
-624 ATTPADGIVTGI
+624 ANTPADGIVTGI
-636 GRVTTAPGTS
+636 GRVTSAPAQDT
-646 PRVAVLAYDYTVLA
+646 RCAVLSYDYTVLA
-660 GTQGYLNHKKTDRML
+660 GTQGYLNHKKTDRIL
-675 EIAEQQ
+675 EVAEQQ

-714 MGRLSGL
+714 MGGLSGH

-747 ATSDSTIG
+747 ATRDSTIG

-798 AIAQR
+798 TVAKR
-803 YLGYFQGPRG
+803 YLGYFQGVHEE
-813 DWSAPDQRRLRHVVP
+813 WSVPDQRALRHVVP
-828 ESRVRAYDVRRAI
+828 ENRVRAYDVHAAI
-841 ETLADDDSVL
+841 RTLADEDSVL
-851 ELRAGFAPGIVT
+851 ELRARFAPGVVT

-885 AIDTPAADKLAR
+885 AIDAPAADKLAR

-932 FARLFVIGSHLRV
+932 FARLFVIGAHLRV
-945 PMVTVVLRKAYGL
+945 PIVTVVLRKAYGL
-958 GAQAMAAGGFHRPA
+958 GAQAMAAGSFHRPS
-972 ATLAWP
+972 ATLSWP

-1000 AVADPAERAELEAQL
+1000 AVADPAERHELEKRL
-1015 LAQMYE
+1015 LDDLYE

-1042 TRQWITTALG
+1042 TRRWILAAVPASALD
-1052 EVDQTDVPRGYVDTW
+1052 ERADRYIDTW

>member
-87 ELARSCT
+87 ELARACA

-326 TDPPA
+326 ADPPA
-331 VRGSAVELRVAAERF
+331 VRGSAVELRVTAERV
-346 GSSGELL
+346 GSDGALL
-353 PAHGVVA
+353 PAHGVA
-360 GPSWPSG
+360 TGLTWPSG

-377 DGTRVDG
+377 EGARVDG
-384 SFDSLVAKLVTHSHG
+384 AFDSLVAKVVTHSHG

-413 ECSVDGVETTLPLL
+413 ECSIDGVETTLPLL
-427 RELLAHDDVAHWR
+427 RELLAHDDLARWQ
-440 VTTGWIGETGLLTAL
+440 VTTGWIESSGVLATVDAG
-455 DGSASADDDAASGEV
+455 GSADDTAPGEV

-485 GDEVALGT
+485 GDEVTLGA

-540 GEETAAVD
+540 GQEAAAVD

-562 LRERQARRLDAAR
+562 LRERQERRLDAAR
-575 PEAVAKRH
+575 PEAVARRH

-611 AAQRARRSEEELV
+611 AAQRARRTEEELV

-636 GRVTTAPGTS
+636 GRVTTAPGTI

-747 ATSDSTIG
+747 ATRDSTIG

-781 GSNGVVDVVVD
+781 GGNGVVDVVVD

-798 AIAQR
+798 AVAQR
-803 YLGYFQGPRG
+803 YLGYFQGRREE
-813 DWSAPDQRRLRHVVP
+813 WSAPDQRHLRHVVP

-841 ETLADDDSVL
+841 DTLADEGSVL
-851 ELRAGFAPGIVT
+851 ELRAGFAPGVIT

-885 AIDTPAADKLAR
+885 AIDSPAADKLAR

-918 MVGPDHERTATVRH
+918 MVGPDHERAATVRH
-932 FARLFVIGSHLRV
+932 FARLFVIGAHLRV
-945 PMVTVVLRKAYGL
+945 PVVTVVLRKAYGL

-1052 EVDQTDVPRGYVDTW
+1052 EVDHTDVPRGYVDTW